1 MGDFRARD
9 ADRDRAVEVI
19 ETAYVDGQL
28 GDADRELRVARAL
41 SAATLGELE
50 GLTRDLQV
58 PAAPALAAA
67 SPSLRARPRRGGL
80 AVAGGVAAAAG
91 VLALVPFVFLASSS
105 DQSAPPPGSESAR
118 AIEVP
123 AVAEPAAAFEMT
135 PGQVR
140 RFLKGYE
147 RKFGTR
153 EAFEVSFFPDRAQA
167 QVPVRGARPRMER
180 WTWNGRWRQD
190 TEASA
195 VAGPLRLVDVGSI
208 DVRRLF
214 ANIATAR
221 RTLEVDGGRFTHA
234 RLVRWDTDPVELNI
248 YISNDFKETG
258 YLSTTPAGEVRH
270 SQPYEA

>member
-58 PAAPALAAA
+58 PAAPAPPLQRAA
-67 SPSLRARPRRGGL
+67 RRRGGL

-118 AIEVP
+118 AVEVP
-123 AVAEPAAAFEMT
+123 AVAEPAAAFEMA
-135 PGQVR
+135 PEQVR
-140 RFLKGYE
+140 RFLQAYE

-180 WTWNGRWRQD
+180 WTWNGRWRRD

-248 YISNDFKETG
+248 YISNDLKETG
-258 YLSTTPAGEVRH
+258 YLSTTPSGQVRH